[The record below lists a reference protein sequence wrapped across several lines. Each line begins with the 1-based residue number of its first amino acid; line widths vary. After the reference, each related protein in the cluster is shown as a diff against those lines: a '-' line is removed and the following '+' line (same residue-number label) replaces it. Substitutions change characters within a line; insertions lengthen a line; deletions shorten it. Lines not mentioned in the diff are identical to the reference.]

1 MEKKFSLT
9 VFLFKEYVEN
19 FDWCIKKEKDCR
31 VISVNEELGTE
42 GIIVVSETESKKPAW
57 LELLNLYSNETIEL
71 KDNTSNKAALLL
83 KVEDRIMAITFGY
96 GRSFLVEEY
105 IEKNFG
111 FLSAINMID
120 TKRIRSINAATIED
134 MVVHTQKQSS
144 YATGQEEFDLNVIND
159 IMIAITGKA
168 KNTNF
173 ADRVSGKDSLLVS
186 VDMNH
191 NEIVEKLQYYLH
203 AYKSDKYKEAFAWID
218 NIREIRDKQII
229 SKLESELQTKIK
241 NNKLNKIYL
250 TPPDTVDWEHV
261 NGFMITG
268 MNLRQ
273 SKKNN
278 YSDEIPF
285 EEYLYQIDDEID
297 LLSKMKRDKLLALNL
312 HDESYTICSVF
323 AALVAQVEFNNK
335 TYILSDSNWY
345 CIDDHFYDYVRKF
358 ISQIPVSDIELP
370 DCESDEVEG
379 IYNERVAEYE
389 HFCLLDKRL
398 MKVDG
403 GVRQIEACD
412 IYTDKN
418 QFVHIKNKH
427 NSAQLSHLFSQGR
440 VSAEC
445 FISDQEFRKQVHDEV
460 KKKFGNNIFSYRKK
474 PGVGEYEVIYAIISK
489 DIGSLEKTI
498 PFFSMVNLM
507 LAVQDLDRMHLK
519 YSVKLIKR
527 L

>member
-9 VFLFKEYVEN
+9 VFLFKEYVKN
-19 FDWCIKKEKDCR
+19 FDWCIKKEKDYR
-31 VISVNEELGTE
+31 VISVNEELGAE
-42 GIIVVSETESKKPAW
+42 GIIVVSDTESKKPAW
-57 LELLNLYSNETIEL
+57 LDLLNLYSNEAIEL
-71 KDNTSNKAALLL
+71 EDNTSNKAALLL
-83 KVEDRIMAITFGY
+83 KIEDRIMAITFGY
-96 GRSFLVEEY
+96 GRSFLEEEY

-159 IMIAITGKA
+159 IMTAITGKA
-168 KNTNF
+168 KDTIF

-191 NEIVEKLQYYLH
+191 SEIVDKLQYYLH

-218 NIREIRDKQII
+218 NIREIRDKQIT
-229 SKLESELQTKIK
+229 SQLEAKLQVKIK
-241 NNKLNKIYL
+241 NNELNNIYL
-250 TPPDTVDWEHV
+250 TPPDTVDWNQV

-273 SKKNN
+273 SNKDN

-285 EEYLYQIDDEID
+285 EEYLHQIDDEVD

-312 HDESYTICSVF
+312 LDEAYTICSVF
-323 AALVAQVEFNNK
+323 TALVAQVELNNK

-345 CIDDHFYDYVRKF
+345 CIDDQFYEYVRRF
-358 ISQIPVSDIELP
+358 VSQIPMSDIELP
-370 DCESDEVEG
+370 TCENSEVEG
-379 IYNERVAEYE
+379 KYNERVAENE
-389 HFCLLDKRL
+389 HFCLLDKKL

-427 NSAQLSHLFSQGR
+427 SSAQLSHLFSQGR

-445 FISDQEFRKQVHDEV
+445 FISDQEYRKQLYNNV
-460 KKKFGNNIFSYRKK
+460 KTKLGKNIFSYKKK
-474 PGVGEYEVIYAIISK
+474 PGAGEYEVIYAIISK
-489 DIGSLEKTI
+489 DIGPLEKTI

>member
-9 VFLFKEYVEN
+9 VFLFKEHVKN
-19 FDWCIKKEKDCR
+19 FDWCIKKEKDYR

-42 GIIVVSETESKKPAW
+42 GIIVVSDTESKKPAW
-57 LELLNLYSNETIEL
+57 LDLLNLYSSEEIEL
-71 KDNTSNKAALLL
+71 EDNTSNKAALLL
-83 KVEDRIMAITFGY
+83 KIEDRIMAVTFGY
-96 GRSFLVEEY
+96 GRSFLEEEY

-134 MVVHTQKQSS
+134 MVVNTQKQSS
-144 YATGQEEFDLNVIND
+144 YATSQEEFDLNVIND
-159 IMIAITGKA
+159 IMTAITGKA
-168 KNTNF
+168 KNTIF

-186 VDMNH
+186 VDMSH
-191 NEIVEKLQYYLH
+191 SEIVDKLQYYLH

-229 SKLESELQTKIK
+229 SHLEAKLQVKIK
-241 NNKLNKIYL
+241 NNELNNIYL
-250 TPPDTVDWEHV
+250 TPPDTIDWNQV

-273 SKKNN
+273 NNKDN

-285 EEYLYQIDDEID
+285 EEYLLQIDDEVD
-297 LLSKMKRDKLLALNL
+297 LLSKMKRDKLLALNML
-312 HDESYTICSVF
+312 DEAYTICSVF
-323 AALVAQVEFNNK
+323 TALVAQVELNNK

-345 CIDDHFYDYVRKF
+345 CIDDHFYEYVRHF
-358 ISQIPVSDIELP
+358 VSQIPMSDIELP
-370 DCESDEVEG
+370 ACENSEVEG
-379 IYNERVAEYE
+379 KYNERVAKNE
-389 HFCLLDKRL
+389 HFCLLDKKL

-427 NSAQLSHLFSQGR
+427 SSAQLSHLFSQGR

-445 FISDQEFRKQVHDEV
+445 FISDQEYRKQVYNNV
-460 KKKFGNNIFSYRKK
+460 KTKFGKNIFSYKKK
-474 PGVGEYEVIYAIISK
+474 PGAGEYEVIYAIISK
-489 DIGSLEKTI
+489 DIGPLEKTI